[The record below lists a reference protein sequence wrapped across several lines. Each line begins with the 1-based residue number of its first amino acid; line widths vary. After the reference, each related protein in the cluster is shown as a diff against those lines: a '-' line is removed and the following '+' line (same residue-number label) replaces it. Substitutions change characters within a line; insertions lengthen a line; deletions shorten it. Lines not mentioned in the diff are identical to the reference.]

1 MSYTHRPVMLSEVL
15 EYLDPS
21 PGDVICDATC
31 GGGGHSLDIARKI
44 GESGVLIGI
53 DLDPQALN
61 AARQNL
67 EGVPCRVIL
76 ARGNYGDMAVIL
88 EKAGYPN
95 PNGILFDF
103 GVSSH
108 QLDTAERG
116 FTYRAEAPLDMR
128 MDPDGPVTAADI
140 LNTASEGELERIIR
154 EYGEERWASRIAEF
168 IVERRKTAPLETS
181 GDLVNLIYA
190 AVPRGARRDG
200 PHPARRTFQA
210 LRIAVNDELGSVERG
225 ILAAIDRVQ
234 PGGRIVAISYHSL
247 EDRVVKEAFKRAE
260 RPCTCPPSLPVCV
273 CGKKKVL
280 DVLTKK
286 PIGPT
291 DEEVRSN
298 SRSRSAKLRA
308 ARKVLGTLGGE

>member
-88 EKAGYPN
+88 EEAGYPN

-140 LNTASEGELERIIR
+140 LNTASEGELEDHPRIWRGAMGIANR
-154 EYGEERWASRIAEF
+154 RIHCRATQDCAARNERGLSQPYLRCGSARGEARWA
-168 IVERRKTAPLETS
+168 TS
-181 GDLVNLIYA
+181 GAKNVSGFEN
-190 AVPRGARRDG
+190 
-200 PHPARRTFQA
+200 
-210 LRIAVNDELGSVERG
+210 
-225 ILAAIDRVQ
+225 
-234 PGGRIVAISYHSL
+234 
-247 EDRVVKEAFKRAE
+247 
-260 RPCTCPPSLPVCV
+260 
-273 CGKKKVL
+273 
-280 DVLTKK
+280 
-286 PIGPT
+286 
-291 DEEVRSN
+291 RSQ
-298 SRSRSAKLRA
+298 
-308 ARKVLGTLGGE
+308 

>member
-1 MSYTHRPVMLSEVL
+1 MNYLHQPVMLSEAL
-15 EYLDPS
+15 RYLDPV

-31 GGGGHSLDIARKI
+31 GGGGHSLEIARLI

-53 DLDPQALN
+53 DRDPQAL
-61 AARQNL
+61 AAAGKKL
-67 EGVPCRVIL
+67 EGAPCRVIL
-76 ARGNYGDMAVIL
+76 ARGNYGDMAAL
-88 EKAGYPN
+88 LSEAGYPN
-95 PNGILFDF
+95 PDGVLFDF

-108 QLDTAERG
+108 QLDTAQRG
-116 FTYRAEAPLDMR
+116 FTYRADAPLDMR

-140 LNTASEGELERIIR
+140 LNTASADDLERIIS

-168 IVERRKTAPLETS
+168 IVDRRKTAPLRTS
-181 GDLVNLIYA
+181 SDLVDVIYA
-190 AVPRGARRDG
+190 AVPRGARRGG

-225 ILAAIDRVQ
+225 VAAAIDIVQ

-247 EDRVVKEAFKRAE
+247 EDRVVKEAFRRAE
-260 RPCTCPPSLPVCV
+260 RPCTCPPSLPLCV
-273 CGKKKVL
+273 CGKVKIL
-280 DVLTKK
+280 EVLTRK

-298 SRSRSAKLRA
+298 PRSRSAKLRA
-308 ARKVLGTLGGE
+308 AKKVLVA